1 MAVVLLTTL
10 AWIYSFAAGIHAFLA
25 PVLLFGIPS
34 RQILRLILLTYSFQV
49 VLLPAVIYLWYSS
62 HATRDRKRR
71 GSTVTLDVTQSED
84 DESTA
89 LLSDSASSPTGA
101 ANLRNRRSSGSESRS
116 PVAPS
121 PGGPRLVRPP
131 SLGRFLL
138 RRKLR
143 TSLMILALLA
153 NTLLFA
159 LCLDFVF
166 WPYLFRKHYD
176 LELTRVGGVGPTSA
190 KIFLRSP
197 TNPVV
202 NLQIRRVGRGDADRK
217 DSWAVCGTALG
228 VVAENDYTVVGT
240 CEGLEVDTAYRYR
253 WTTPSGDVL
262 LAEESSH
269 LKFKTAPAALKPS
282 RYSFAFTSCVKPGFP
297 YRTKGVRG
305 FKEMGKQDLS
315 FVMFLGDLIYA
326 DAPYLYGT
334 DVDSYRWHY
343 RYLYSHADFRDTF
356 RKLPFLTI
364 YDDHEI
370 LNDWESDHAAP
381 YPAAF
386 KAFNEYAGLTNPQ
399 RDANTTAIFE
409 YEFGDTAFFV
419 MDTRGYRSWERG
431 TMLGD
436 VQMARLKAWL
446 LQVKDTH
453 TVKFLVSSVPFTQNW
468 QWERRDT
475 WAGYLKE
482 RQEILDFISTN
493 NIHNVLAIS
502 GDRHE
507 VAITKLPGNVIEFS
521 TSPLQAFYS
530 PIETYYET
538 AEDHKIFSW
547 RPGNIKWA
555 MFTIDTA
562 RKGNPTATYALFV
575 NDFQDT
581 PVYEKTFELARPGQ

>member
-25 PVLLFGIPS
+25 PILLSFIPS
-34 RQILRLILLTYSFQV
+34 RQILRLIFLTYSFQI
-49 VLLPAVIYLWYSS
+49 VLLPAIIYVWYTG
-62 HATRDRKRR
+62 HAARDRKRR
-71 GSTVTLDVTQSED
+71 GSTVGLDISQSED
-84 DESTA
+84 DETTA
-89 LLSDSASSPTGA
+89 LLSDAASSPTGA

-116 PVAPS
+116 PAAPS

-131 SLGRFLL
+131 LSLGRFLL

-143 TSLMILALLA
+143 TSMLVLSLLA
-153 NTLLFA
+153 NTVLFV
-159 LCLDFVF
+159 LCMDFVF
-166 WPYLFRKHYD
+166 WPYLFKKNYD
-176 LELTRVGGVGPTSA
+176 LEMTRVGGVGPNSA

-197 TNPVV
+197 ANPIVS
-202 NLQIRRVGRGDADRK
+202 LEIRRTGSNHPDA
-217 DSWAVCGTALG
+217 WTVCEAGIE
-228 VVAENDYTVVGT
+228 VVAENDFTAVGT
-240 CEGLEVDTAYRYR
+240 CGALEPDTGYRYR

-262 LAEESSH
+262 LVEDGLEH
-269 LKFKTAPAALKPS
+269 LKFRTAPAALKPS
-282 RYSFAFTSCVKPGFP
+282 TYSFAFTSCVKPGFP

-305 FKEMGKQDLS
+305 FHEMGKQDLS

-343 RYLYSHADFRDTF
+343 RYLYAHADFRNTF

-370 LNDWESDHAAP
+370 LNDWESDHKAP

-386 KAFNEYAGLTNPQ
+386 KAFNEYAGLTNPHG
-399 RDANTTAIFE
+399 DANTTAIFE

-419 MDTRGYRSWERG
+419 MDTRGYRNWERA

-436 VQMARLKAWL
+436 AQMARLKAWL

-453 TVKFLVSSVPFTQNW
+453 TVKFLVTSVPFTQNW

-493 NIHNVLAIS
+493 NIRNVLAIS

-538 AEDHKIFSW
+538 AEDQKIFSW

-555 MFTIDTA
+555 KFTIDTA

-581 PVYEKTFELARPGQ
+581 PVYEKTFELARLGQ